1 MKIRLLTGAAL
12 GLALTL
18 GLTVSAQRGG
28 NGGPLG
34 RPQAPPGRGRG
45 GRGGGPDPVAET
57 QRALNLTPAQ
67 ADRLRILLDGRAQ
80 SAQRAQDEVQ
90 DKIDTLVA
98 LQDKPSPDAAE
109 LSKATQALRDA
120 EGAQQVSNEKF
131 RTDFLAM
138 LTDEQKQALDRIA
151 AAAVSADALSRLG
164 VLNGPLRGRGAGP
177 FGGFPG
183 FLPSGPPP
191 APGPLPAGPPPAGPP
206 LGGLAPLA
214 PERVALGKR
223 LFLDTQLSADG
234 TMSCASCHDPARA
247 FSDGRPVARG
257 VHNLDGARN
266 SPSLVNVAAAR
277 SYFWDGRALT
287 LEHQVL
293 GPITNP
299 KELGLTGAELER
311 RTGLPP
317 DAVAEAL
324 ASYVRTIRSSGSR
337 YDAYRAGQVSAL
349 SAEEQAGL
357 AIFQGRGRCAT
368 CHGGPNL
375 TDGGFHNT
383 GVAWL
388 DGRFAD
394 EGRFIV
400 SQNPRDHGAFKTPT
414 LREVALTGP
423 YMHDGSLKTL
433 DDVVEFYSKGGRR
446 NPYLDPRVRALNLSA
461 GEKKALVAFLQS
473 LSGHVTDGV

>member
-1 MKIRLLTGAAL
+1 MRIRLLTGAAL
-12 GLALTL
+12 GLVLTL

-28 NGGPLG
+28 NGAPPLG
-34 RPQAPPGRGRG
+34 RPQPPGRGRG

-57 QRALNLTPAQ
+57 ERALNLTTAQ
-67 ADRLRILLDGRAQ
+67 ADRLRTLLDGRAQ

-90 DKIDTLVA
+90 ARIDALVA
-98 LQDKPSPDAAE
+98 LQEKPSPDAAE
-109 LSKATQALRDA
+109 ISKAAQALREA

-138 LTDEQKQALDRIA
+138 LTAEQKQTLDRIVA
-151 AAAVSADALSRLG
+151 AATSANALSRLG
-164 VLNGPLRGRGAGP
+164 VLDGPLRGRGAGP
-177 FGGFPG
+177 RGGGPG
-183 FLPSGPPP
+183 ALPPGPPP
-191 APGPLPAGPPPAGPP
+191 AFDPPPAGLPQGN
-206 LGGLAPLA
+206 LTPLA

-223 LFLDTQLSADG
+223 LFLDTELSADG
-234 TMSCASCHDPARA
+234 TLSCSSCHDPARA

-257 VHNLDGARN
+257 IHNLDGARN

-299 KELGLTGAELER
+299 KELGLTAAELER
-311 RTGLPP
+311 RTALPA
-317 DAVAEAL
+317 DAVADAL

-337 YDAYRAGQVSAL
+337 YDAYRSGQVTAL

-357 AIFQGRGRCAT
+357 AIFQGRGRCAA

-400 SQNPRDHGAFKTPT
+400 SQNPREHGAFKTPT
-414 LREVALTGP
+414 LREVALTAP
-423 YMHDGSLKTL
+423 YMHDGSVKTL

-446 NPYLDPRVRALNLSA
+446 NPYLDPRIRPLNLSA
-461 GEKKALVAFLQS
+461 GEKKALVAFLQA
-473 LSGHVTDGV
+473 LTGRVTDGV